1 VGQFLR
7 AFVVIVVAV
16 ALATVLLT
24 PDPNDDVSGLLHQ
37 QRVKFFLALQSLFL
51 QAVGSYTPVRTADMI
66 SSSSRALELV
76 DWTCV
81 RLC

>member
-1 VGQFLR
+1 
-7 AFVVIVVAV
+7 
-16 ALATVLLT
+16 
-24 PDPNDDVSGLLHQ
+24 
-37 QRVKFFLALQSLFL
+37 VKFFLALQSLFL
-51 QAVGSYTPVRTADMI
+51 QAVGSYTPVCTADMI

>member
-1 VGQFLR
+1 MGQFFR

-24 PDPNDDVSGLLHQ
+24 PDPNDDVNGLLHQ
-37 QRVKFFLALQSLFL
+37 QHVKFFLALQGLFL
-51 QAVGSYTPVRTADMI
+51 QAVESYASVCAADMI

-76 DWTCV
+76 DLNCV